1 MRILS
6 FLFSFDFVLFGTLYE
21 FSYFR
26 PHNVSFC
33 LWVYYQA
40 VGFGEDWFK
49 LLLSRICLE
58 GPHFPSLFSKLFHV
72 DATMKGKEVVV
83 GNDNFS
89 TEQAFL
95 LKILSEILDERIR
108 DVIVGNDFA
117 LCVLAILKRSFG
129 VVSCSTRVKSGI
141 PTGFTDIDV
150 LGYSLAIL
158 RDVCA
163 LEGLRASEE
172 EAVDVVD
179 FLVSSGLI
187 EFFLGLLRD
196 LEPPTIIR
204 KAIKQS
210 ENQEGTNS
218 SSSLKPCPYRGFRR
232 DIVAVIGNCTY
243 GRKHVQDEI
252 RQKNGILLLLQQ
264 CVADEENPFLRE
276 RGIWAVRNLLE
287 GNAENQRSVAELEL
301 QGSVEV
307 PELANIGLKVEV
319 DPQTGRAKLL
329 NIS

>member
-1 MRILS
+1 M
-6 FLFSFDFVLFGTLYE
+6 
-21 FSYFR
+21 
-26 PHNVSFC
+26 
-33 LWVYYQA
+33 
-40 VGFGEDWFK
+40 
-49 LLLSRICLE
+49 
-58 GPHFPSLFSKLFHV
+58 
-72 DATMKGKEVVV
+72 V
-83 GNDNFS
+83 GNENFS

-95 LKILSEILDERIR
+95 LKIVSEILDERIR
-108 DVIVGNDFA
+108 DIVVGNDFA
-117 LCVLAILKRSFG
+117 LCVFDILKRSLG
-129 VVSCSTRVKSGI
+129 VLGCGTRVKAGL
-141 PTGFTDIDV
+141 PTGSANIDV
-150 LGYSLAIL
+150 LGFSLTIL

-163 LEGLRASEE
+163 LEGLRRSDEE
-172 EAVDVVD
+172 PADVVD
-179 FLVSSGLI
+179 LLVSSGLV
-187 EFFLGLLRD
+187 ETLLGVLCN
-196 LEPPTIIR
+196 LEPPAIIR

-218 SSSLKPCPYRGFRR
+218 SSPLKPCPYRGFRR

-287 GNAENQRSVAELEL
+287 ANAENQRSVAELEL

-307 PELANIGLKVEV
+307 PELANIGLRVEV
-319 DPQTGRAKLL
+319 DPETRRTKLV